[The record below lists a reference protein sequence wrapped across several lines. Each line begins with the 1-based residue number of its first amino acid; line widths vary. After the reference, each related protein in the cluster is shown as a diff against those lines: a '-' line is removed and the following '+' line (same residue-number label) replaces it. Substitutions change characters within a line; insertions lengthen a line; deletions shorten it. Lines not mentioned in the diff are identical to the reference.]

1 MQIELLGQD
10 SFDFIIVNFTVF
22 LPGIIVSLD
31 KDKLICVFA
40 IIQYQQLPDFLT
52 SSRVGGKERSLSLSD
67 IPASLNPSAYS
78 ISSAAP

>member
-10 SFDFIIVNFTVF
+10 SFDFIVVDFTVF

-52 SSRVGGKERSLSLSD
+52 SSRVGGKEIPFSLRYST
-67 IPASLNPSAYS
+67 SLNPSAYS